1 MHTTTV
7 KYNVIKILAFT
18 LIFFLNQTLAN
29 KIQLF
34 NVAPNLVF
42 VTVLCAALTENDSA
56 NIYYA
61 LGYGLL
67 FDFFNSKILFIHGI
81 IFLIITFILSEIYH
95 SHFENMISVKGIFAV
110 IGCFVY
116 SFLFAVFFGLRGADF
131 IKIFINISLV
141 EFLYNSLFSI
151 AGIFLYRK
159 ILKIRPSAWRV
170 R

>member
-1 MHTTTV
+1 MMTV
-7 KYNVIKILAFT
+7 FDGIKASGSYLIL
-18 LIFFLNQTLAN
+18 LIVSLYILYRVNAKKNQWY
-29 KIQLF
+29 
-34 NVAPNLVF
+34 
-42 VTVLCAALTENDSA
+42 
-56 NIYYA
+56 IYYA

-141 EFLYNSLFSI
+141 EFLYNSLFSV

-170 R
+170 RWKTTAISQDL